1 MVSNIADQLRVP
13 QADFDPDDGSGDVT
27 LGIQLA
33 KVQELI
39 SNDQGMAF
47 ILCTKYFSFSN
58 GLFILSHTISLFRSI
73 FMESLLV

>member
-13 QADFDPDDGSGDVT
+13 QADFDTDDGSGDVT

-33 KVQELI
+33 KVRELI

-47 ILCTKYFSFSN
+47 ILCTKYFSFFN
-58 GLFILSHTISLFRSI
+58 ELFILLHTYISLFRDI
-73 FMESLLV
+73 F